1 MIVNRVGDLGLVIG
15 MFLLLKE
22 YGTLNYDVL
31 SCLVEKDSVVLEVVG
46 LCLFWGAVGKSA
58 QLGLHT

>member
-1 MIVNRVGDLGLVIG
+1 VNRVGDLGLLLG

-31 SCLVEKDSVVLEVVG
+31 SCLVEKDGIVLEVVG

>member
-1 MIVNRVGDLGLVIG
+1 MANRGAIKAMIVNRVGDLRLVIG

-31 SCLVEKDSVVLEVVG
+31 SCLVEKDAVVLEVV
-46 LCLFWGAVGKSA
+46 
-58 QLGLHT
+58 

>member
-1 MIVNRVGDLGLVIG
+1 MASILEFVISMKG

-31 SCLVEKDSVVLEVVG
+31 SCLVEKDLVVLEVVG
-46 LCLFWGAVGKSA
+46 LCLFWGAVGK
-58 QLGLHT
+58 

>member
-31 SCLVEKDSVVLEVVG
+31 SCLVEKDAVVLEVVG